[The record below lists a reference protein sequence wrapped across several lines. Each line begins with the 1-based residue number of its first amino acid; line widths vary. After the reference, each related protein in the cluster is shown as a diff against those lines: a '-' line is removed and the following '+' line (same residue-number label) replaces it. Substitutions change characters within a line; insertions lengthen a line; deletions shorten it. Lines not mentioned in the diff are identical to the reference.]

1 MLTLYRDAFWISPYV
16 FSCWVAL
23 EEKQL
28 GYDVVEVSLGAG
40 AQREPAYAASTIT
53 GRVPAL
59 RHGDFVL
66 AESSAIVEYLE
77 EAFPG
82 TPPVLPRDLRA
93 RARCR
98 QLMSWMRSDDTA
110 AIRAERPTT
119 TMFYERS
126 SAPLSERA
134 QCAADKLYRVADL
147 VLPEGAEALFDHF
160 SIADA
165 ELAFLLQR
173 LILNGDDVPARL
185 RAFAD
190 RLWQRP
196 SIEAFVGLPRKPYV
210 PY

>member
-16 FSCWVAL
+16 YSCFVAL

-28 GYDVVEVSLGAG
+28 SYDVVEVALGDG
-40 AQREPAYAASTIT
+40 AQKRPDYADATVT

-59 RHGDFVL
+59 RHGDFML

-77 EAFPG
+77 DTFPG
-82 TPPVLPRDLRA
+82 EPPMLPRDLRA

-110 AIRAERPTT
+110 PIRAERSTT
-119 TMFYERS
+119 TMFYER
-126 SAPLSERA
+126 ATKPLSDAARV
-134 QCAADKLYRVADL
+134 AADKLVRVTGL
-147 VLPEGAEALFDHF
+147 VLPEGASTLFEHF

-173 LILNGDDVPARL
+173 LILNGDAVPPRL
-185 RAFAD
+185 QAWANE
-190 RLWQRP
+190 LWQRP
-196 SIEAFVGLPRKPYV
+196 TIEAFVHLPRKPYV

>member
-16 FSCWVAL
+16 YSCWVAL

-40 AQREPAYAASTIT
+40 AQREPGYADSTIT

-59 RHGDFVL
+59 RHGDFML

-77 EAFPG
+77 DAFPG
-82 TPPVLPRDLRA
+82 EPPMLPRDLRA

-110 AIRAERPTT
+110 PIRAERSTT
-119 TMFYERS
+119 TMFYERAA
-126 SAPLSERA
+126 APLSDAARA
-134 QCAADKLYRVADL
+134 AADKLYRVAGL
-147 VLPEGAEALFDHF
+147 VLPEGAATLFDHF

-173 LILNGDDVPARL
+173 LILNGDDVPDRL
-185 RAFAD
+185 RAWAD
-190 RLWQRP
+190 QVWQRP
-196 SIEAFVGLPRKPYV
+196 SVEAFVRLPRKPYV

>member
-1 MLTLYRDAFWISPYV
+1 MLTLYRDAYWISPWV
-16 FSCWVAL
+16 FSCWVTL

-28 GYDVVEVSLGAG
+28 GYEVVEVALGDG
-40 AQREPAYAASTIT
+40 AQKRPDYADATVT

-59 RHGDFVL
+59 RHGDFTL

-77 EAFPG
+77 DAFPG
-82 TPPVLPRDLRA
+82 EPPLLPTDIRA

-110 AIRAERPTT
+110 PIRAERPTT
-119 TMFYERS
+119 TMFYER
-126 SAPLSERA
+126 ATKPLSDAART
-134 QCAADKLYRVADL
+134 AADKLFRVAGL
-147 VLPEGAEALFDHF
+147 VLPGGASTLFEHF

-173 LILNGDDVPARL
+173 LILNGDEVPAPL
-185 RAFAD
+185 RDWANE
-190 RLWQRP
+190 LWQRP
-196 SIEAFVGLPRKPYV
+196 TIEAFVHLPRKPYV